1 MNETANGLIVLPA
14 SATAFP
20 SRPSLSRGD
29 PQAEA
34 ALAEAWALGVHP
46 GAAARRHARRDLRR
60 GRMAGG
66 GSRSGATGG

>member
-1 MNETANGLIVLPA
+1 MNETANGLIV
-14 SATAFP
+14 SIRRFAFP

-60 GRMAGG
+60 ARMAGG